1 MSLYEYCRS
10 GPLGA
15 TDPQGLIGGDTP
27 DQLQRVY
34 EDQIRRAGE
43 DIAETQR
50 LSASGAL
57 APAWITSQRA
67 SMHFTLGVLARSLG
81 GFMDYVDPLRR
92 LERGQADFEAEMR
105 RRRVPN
111 EDDDAMVIA
120 IGKNWPVIDILWH
133 GAEACPG
140 VGKGLGG
147 VSHGR
152 RLSGMDR
159 FVNIT
164 QVAVLALAATCDWC
178 ANTGYNPTLSG
189 GRAAAAARPAAATPP
204 PSSVYELTLSLSPE
218 GLATGPGGWT
228 YGLAPCSSASA
239 GCSAVL
245 SPMPAVRIQPMA
257 PSLSGSWPQ
266 VPGSAQTIMDLPVAR
281 RFGGTST
288 MFGRPDRGYFT
299 TEMTPSLS
307 EIGAPV
313 GNTGEFLLRGILPER
328 SAIIVT
334 PGGAPAGYHGIGG
347 ATEIVV
353 PQAANQ
359 LQGVEIISLPPG
371 TQ

>member
-120 IGKNWPVIDILWH
+120 IGKNWPVIDILWQ
-133 GAEACPG
+133 GLEG
-140 VGKGLGG
+140 VAGEGIGG

-152 RLSGMDR
+152 ALSGVDR

-164 QVAVLALAATCDWC
+164 GVIVLASATGWDWC
-178 ANTGYNPTLSG
+178 AKTGYNPTLWR
-189 GRAAAAARPAAATPP
+189 GRAA
-204 PSSVYELTLSLSPE
+204 SK
-218 GLATGPGGWT
+218 
-228 YGLAPCSSASA
+228 
-239 GCSAVL
+239 
-245 SPMPAVRIQPMA
+245 
-257 PSLSGSWPQ
+257 
-266 VPGSAQTIMDLPVAR
+266 
-281 RFGGTST
+281 
-288 MFGRPDRGYFT
+288 
-299 TEMTPSLS
+299 
-307 EIGAPV
+307 
-313 GNTGEFLLRGILPER
+313 
-328 SAIIVT
+328 VT
-334 PGGAPAGYHGIGG
+334 PGQATTAADAAKGLANANKLNHIFGNPAHGLDGLVKQFGSEQAAYQAIQQ
-347 ATEIVV
+347 ATEVTVKAQRITGLFRTKVRV
-353 PQAANQ
+353 GPETITVKGKVIN
-359 LQGVEIISLPPG
+359 G
-371 TQ
+371 TVKIGTAHK